1 MKCPYLPKSV
11 TAEETAQEFDDNFNC
26 TAITT
31 ETVKNI
37 ELPDCLKENCGAWQN
52 GHCNFKGNA

>member
-1 MKCPYLPKSV
+1 MKCPYIQRQITV
-11 TAEETAQEFDDNFNC
+11 EETAQEFDDNFNC

-37 ELPDCLKENCGAWQN
+37 ELPDCLREDCAAWN
-52 GHCNFKGNA
+52 DGRCAYRGR

>member
-1 MKCPYLPKSV
+1 MKCPYIQRQITV
-11 TAEETAQEFDDNFNC
+11 EETVQDFDDNFNC

-37 ELPDCLKENCGAWQN
+37 ELPDCLREDCAAWN
-52 GHCNFKGNA
+52 DGRCAYRGR

>member
-1 MKCPYLPKSV
+1 MKCPYIQKSITV
-11 TAEETAQEFDDNFNC
+11 EETAQEFDDNFNC

-37 ELPDCLKENCGAWQN
+37 ELPDCLREDCAAWN
-52 GHCNFKGNA
+52 DGRCAYRGR

>member
-1 MKCPYLPKSV
+1 MKCPYIQKSITV
-11 TAEETAQEFDDNFNC
+11 EETAQEFDDNFNC

-37 ELPDCLKENCGAWQN
+37 ELPDCLREDCAAWN
-52 GHCNFKGNA
+52 DGHCAYRGR

>member
-1 MKCPYLPKSV
+1 MKCPYIQKSITV
-11 TAEETAQEFDDNFNC
+11 EETVQDFDDNFTC

-37 ELPDCLKENCGAWQN
+37 ELPDCLREDCAAWN
-52 GHCNFKGNA
+52 DGHCAYRGR

>member
-1 MKCPYLPKSV
+1 MKCPYIQKSITV
-11 TAEETAQEFDDNFNC
+11 EETAQEFDDNFNC

-37 ELPDCLKENCGAWQN
+37 QLPDCLREDCAAWSD
-52 GHCNFKGNA
+52 GRCAYRGR

>member
-1 MKCPYLPKSV
+1 MKCPYIQKQV
-11 TAEETAQEFDDNFNC
+11 TVEETVQEFDDNFNC

-37 ELPDCLKENCGAWQN
+37 ELPDCLREDCAAWN
-52 GHCNFKGNA
+52 DGRCAYRGR

>member
-1 MKCPYLPKSV
+1 MKCPYIQRQITV
-11 TAEETAQEFDDNFNC
+11 EETVQDFDDNFNC

-37 ELPDCLKENCGAWQN
+37 ELPDCLKENCGAWN
-52 GHCNFKGNA
+52 DGRCAYRGR